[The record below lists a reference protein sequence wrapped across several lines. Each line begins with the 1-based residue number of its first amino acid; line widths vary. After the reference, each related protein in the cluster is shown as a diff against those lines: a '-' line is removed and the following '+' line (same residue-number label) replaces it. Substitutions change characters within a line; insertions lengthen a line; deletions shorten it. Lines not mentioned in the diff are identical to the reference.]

1 MLTWLVGMHA
11 MSPKW
16 FNFYGFK
23 SEEVLIIQS
32 GKFGWTHQAF
42 QKLIAMCVGSII
54 EDGSAIL
61 YKPETW
67 AWPSKIEW
75 NVYSNH
81 YNVYYIY
88 IYITSNFKLVV
99 LLSFSGRMNLSKCL
113 FPACISIVKTRGYH
127 VISLFMAIDSWNW
140 WSTSINNPI
149 CGAGRCPTS
158 RYTNGHVQVL
168 MVSPWVWIP
177 PRWGQSH

>member
-1 MLTWLVGMHA
+1 MHA

-42 QKLIAMCVGSII
+42 EKLIAMCVGSII

-88 IYITSNFKLVV
+88 HFKLQTCGFAVFFRPHESQQVV
-99 LLSFSGRMNLSKCL
+99 VSGMCFHSQNKGDIMWYPYLWPL
-113 FPACISIVKTRGYH
+113 TRETDDQP
-127 VISLFMAIDSWNW
+127 VSTIQFVEQVDAPRPDTPMA
-140 WSTSINNPI
+140 
-149 CGAGRCPTS
+149 
-158 RYTNGHVQVL
+158 
-168 MVSPWVWIP
+168 MFKF
-177 PRWGQSH
+177 

>member
-42 QKLIAMCVGSII
+42 EKLIAMCVGSII

-61 YKPETW
+61 YKPET
-67 AWPSKIEW
+67 
-75 NVYSNH
+75 
-81 YNVYYIY
+81 
-88 IYITSNFKLVV
+88 
-99 LLSFSGRMNLSKCL
+99 
-113 FPACISIVKTRGYH
+113 
-127 VISLFMAIDSWNW
+127 
-140 WSTSINNPI
+140 
-149 CGAGRCPTS
+149 
-158 RYTNGHVQVL
+158 
-168 MVSPWVWIP
+168 
-177 PRWGQSH
+177 